1 MTLLFLFV
9 KSTFMQRLW
18 SISMPKH
25 FNKNIKPH
33 VEKEIGL
40 AQQARIQGD
49 AAIEFT
55 HLENAHVLG
64 QASTYLHTKVH
75 LLMLFWAIRQ
85 FNFKEALG
93 QVMRIIGAAT
103 KTAIGFIPA
112 GNTGGTNVSPF
123 KVLPVSP
130 KLATIIAK
138 ANKTH

>member
-1 MTLLFLFV
+1 
-9 KSTFMQRLW
+9 
-18 SISMPKH
+18 MPKH
-25 FNKNIKPH
+25 FYKNIKPH

-103 KTAIGFIPA
+103 KTAVGFIPA